1 MQFATS
7 QDVLGLD
14 KLAGIEAAADL
25 GFDGVELVV
34 PDGIHRVDAED
45 GMVLDLDGIEV
56 RDDDLWTAEGRARV
70 REAADEHGIALP
82 SVCPSYLNCRPGL
95 ASPDP
100 DERAATAG
108 DLADLI
114 EAAADL
120 GAGTIL
126 TPFFYEAEIDGE
138 ADRERVVAEVR
149 DLAPLAEEAG
159 VTLALETSLPPETD
173 RAMLRAARETLGAD
187 VDLMVDVGMAWGTD
201 VKRAVKE
208 AAALDEEFDLF
219 WVEEP
224 VYADHLD
231 AYAAVSEACPARVVG
246 GEREYTQYGF
256 SSFIDRGN
264 PDGVQPDVAVAGGIT
279 QMDKIATMAKNAGI
293 PIYPHGYST
302 DVVIAA
308 NLHVIAANRNAPL
321 LEYCV
326 EDSPLRWD
334 LVEESFDLVGGEV
347 PIPDRPGLGITLDR
361 DALAEYAVEPWT
373 DW

>member
-173 RAMLRAARETLGAD
+173 RAMLDAIDSPAVGIYYDVGNSTWFGYDPAREF
-187 VDLMVDVGMAWGTD
+187 
-201 VKRAVKE
+201 E
-208 AAALDEEFDLF
+208 
-219 WVEEP
+219 
-224 VYADHLD
+224 
-231 AYAAVSEACPARVVG
+231 VVG
-246 GEREYTQYGF
+246 E
-256 SSFIDRGN
+256 
-264 PDGVQPDVAVAGGIT
+264 A
-279 QMDKIATMAKNAGI
+279 IATMHVKDSIDGSGDAMLGAGEVDFAGFADALDALGYDGWLVLETVHRGD
-293 PIYPHGYST
+293 PIA
-302 DVVIAA
+302 DAAA
-308 NLHVIAANRNAPL
+308 NLAFL
-321 LEYCV
+321 
-326 EDSPLRWD
+326 
-334 LVEESFDLVGGEV
+334 
-347 PIPDRPGLGITLDR
+347 R
-361 DALAEYAVEPWT
+361 DAVGA
-373 DW
+373 D